1 VRSEEQVVDALIEHV
16 RALAVD
22 NIATM
27 VLTEDG
33 FTKLLY
39 LAKVRAVKRWIAIV
53 FLCAFV
59 GGTLVG
65 ALKHVPAHIL
75 TPFFT
80 VLGGFIIALVP
91 DSERQKRAV
100 ELAGLIHKADQA
112 TIDQVLLQLD
122 ELVFADI
129 GTKYVTAITL
139 NKALLVLQS
148 RRNAYTLSF
157 LSEFGSDEMSGI
169 ETLKKSLRNQIE
181 KPRVWQN
188 E

>member
-1 VRSEEQVVDALIEHV
+1 MRSEEQIVDALIEHV

-39 LAKVRAVKRWIAIV
+39 LAKIRAVKRWVAIA
-53 FLCAFV
+53 FLCLFV

-65 ALKHVPAHIL
+65 ALRHVPSYIL

-80 VLGGFIIALVP
+80 VLGGFIIAIVP

-100 ELAGLIHKADQA
+100 EMVGLIHKADQA
-112 TIDQVLLQLD
+112 TINQALIDLD
-122 ELVFADI
+122 NLESADL
-129 GTKYVTAITL
+129 GTKYLTAVTL
-139 NKALLVLQS
+139 NKALRVLEA

-157 LSEFGSDEMSGI
+157 LSEFGSDEVSGI
-169 ETLKKSLRNQIE
+169 ETLRKSLRTQIE